1 MRKLNI
7 FYSTTKYTNMNYKNF
22 NKKTRIFLPTA
33 MLLTVIL
40 SLTIVVTFTS
50 TANALTQRTRQSTS
64 CSGDTCTTTT
74 CVNGVC
80 SPPTTTTN
88 SGSSNQFSSIIC
100 RSLFDCS
107 ITTSP

>member
-1 MRKLNI
+1 
-7 FYSTTKYTNMNYKNF
+7 MNKKNCDE
-22 NKKTRIFLPTA
+22 KTRIFLPTA
-33 MLLTVIL
+33 MLLTVML
-40 SLTIVVTFTS
+40 SLIIVVTFTS
-50 TANALTQRTRQSTS
+50 TANALTQSTRQSTS

-80 SPPTTTTN
+80 STTTTTN